1 MAITAFHDVRF
12 PLDIALGAR
21 GGPERRTEIVTTASG
36 REERNAR
43 WAHSRRKYDAGYG
56 VRSLARLAEV
66 VAFFEERRGRLCAFR
81 FRDRLDWT
89 SSAGNAEPGA
99 LDQRIGTGDGARTVF
114 NLVKVY
120 GDGFAPYERP
130 ITKPVAGSV
139 RVAVGGVE
147 KTIGTDFTLDALA
160 GTLTFLPGAIPA
172 AGAEVTAGF
181 LFDVPVR
188 FDTDY
193 LEFDLSAFEA
203 GAIPSIPLIEIRG

>member
-1 MAITAFHDVRF
+1 MSIANFHEIRF

-56 VRSLARLAEV
+56 VKSITRLAEV
-66 VAFFEERRGRLCAFR
+66 IAFFEERRGRLYGFR

-89 SSAGNAEPGA
+89 SAPGNATPTP
-99 LDQRIGTGDGARTVF
+99 LDQRIGTGDGVRTGF
-114 NLVKVY
+114 DLVKSY
-120 GDGFAPYERP
+120 GDAFAPYLRP
-130 ITKPVAGSV
+130 IVKPVGGSV
-139 RVAVGGVE
+139 RVSVGGSEVA
-147 KTIGTDFTLDALA
+147 IGSAFTLDSEA
-160 GTLTFLPGAIPA
+160 GRITFTPGNIPPSDAAIR
-172 AGAEVTAGF
+172 AGYV
-181 LFDVPVR
+181 FDVPVR

-203 GAIPSIPLIEIRG
+203 GVIPAIPLIEIRS